1 MEAQSQPV
9 PQFASFQAICS
20 TRLAF
25 LDCFIVLMVLALAG
39 LKPVTLFADQARIGE
54 RPVIDT
60 HIDQQAIEDGHFSLN
75 DLVEIGRQLFDARF
89 NILDGQ
95 GRPESTGTG
104 APRAP
109 GQPPFIRT
117 SGPDA
122 NSCSGCHA
130 QPSSGGAGDFVVNVF
145 VLAQA
150 LDPVTESVNGAF
162 SNERNTLGMFGAGA
176 IEMLAREMS
185 HELIAI
191 REDARE
197 MARTENRSV
206 SRQLESKGVSFGS
219 ITVLPDGRVDPSE
232 IDGVDWDLIVKPF
245 HQKGAVVSLRE
256 FSNNAMNHHHG
267 MQSTERFGAGVDAD
281 NDGIADELTVG
292 DITAVTV
299 FQAAL
304 PAPRPAQP
312 QNGSVLATVRKG
324 EDTFVDIGCG
334 RCHRPHVMLENRQ
347 FIEPNPFN
355 PQGNLRPEATS
366 APYSFDLVRTSNS
379 PMVRP
384 VGHGRVV
391 VRAFTDLKR
400 HDLNDAELSHFDNE
414 QIPQGSLVGFADP
427 DDFTIPAQPRPTSE
441 FLTRKLW
448 DAGNSDPYGH
458 RGDLTTLTEAIWFH
472 GGDARLERD
481 RFFALPQRSQ
491 DQIIEFL
498 KSMVVVD

>member
-1 MEAQSQPV
+1 M
-9 PQFASFQAICS
+9 
-20 TRLAF
+20 
-25 LDCFIVLMVLALAG
+25 
-39 LKPVTLFADQARIGE
+39 
-54 RPVIDT
+54 
-60 HIDQQAIEDGHFSLN
+60 
-75 DLVEIGRQLFDARF
+75 
-89 NILDGQ
+89 
-95 GRPESTGTG
+95 
-104 APRAP
+104 
-109 GQPPFIRT
+109 
-117 SGPDA
+117 
-122 NSCSGCHA
+122 
-130 QPSSGGAGDFVVNVF
+130 NVF

-162 SNERNTLGMFGAGA
+162 SNERNTLGMFGAGV

-197 MARTENRSV
+197 VARNEDRSV
-206 SRQLESKGVSFGS
+206 SRQLVSKGVSFGS

-267 MQSTERFGAGVDAD
+267 MQSAERFGAGVDAD

-312 QNGSVLATVRKG
+312 HNGSVLAAVRKG
-324 EDTFVDIGCG
+324 EDSFVDIGCG
-334 RCHRPHVMLENRQ
+334 RCHRPHVVLENRQ

-366 APYSFDLVRTSNS
+366 APFSFDLVRTSNS

-400 HDLNDAELSHFDNE
+400 HDLNDAELDHFDNE

-481 RFFALPQRSQ
+481 RFFALPERSQ
-491 DQIIEFL
+491 DLIIEFL